1 MSNWFKLMT
10 AVAIGYL
17 FGLALAY
24 LLGRL
29 IDWINLYLHPMR
41 MLFG

>member
-17 FGLALAY
+17 FGNMLMY
-24 LLGRL
+24 LIGLL
-29 IDWINLYLHPMR
+29 IKYINLWINPIK
-41 MLFG
+41 MLFY